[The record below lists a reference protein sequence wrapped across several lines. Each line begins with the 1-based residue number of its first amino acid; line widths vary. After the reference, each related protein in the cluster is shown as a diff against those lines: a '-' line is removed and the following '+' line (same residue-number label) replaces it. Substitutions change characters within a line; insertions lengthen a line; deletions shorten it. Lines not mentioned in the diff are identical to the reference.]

1 MLWQRGVSLCAPLVA
16 TPCALQSAGQVVIS
30 SHEHQATCRKKS
42 HFIYNHQVPLYPAS
56 QLIML
61 TDLSTA
67 MLGSALSI
75 WNKGARLTGS
85 GLSALPDLLSCAYM
99 PVASTVLR
107 QDAHRVP
114 LQERMW
120 HFVLSRLL
128 LNLPVILKTIS
139 PGRGHHL
146 HKHHSSYSTTAS
158 WVCMLS
164 HHANAMKLPMLEQ
177 HSHTQSNDLCYS
189 IHCVS
194 VIWGCFM
201 VSEK

>member
-1 MLWQRGVSLCAPLVA
+1 
-16 TPCALQSAGQVVIS
+16 
-30 SHEHQATCRKKS
+30 
-42 HFIYNHQVPLYPAS
+42 
-56 QLIML
+56 ML
-61 TDLSTA
+61 TDLSIA

-85 GLSALPDLLSCAYM
+85 GLSALPDLFSCAYM
-99 PVASTVLR
+99 PVASTVLH

-164 HHANAMKLPMLEQ
+164 HHANAMKLSMLEQ
-177 HSHTQSNDLCYS
+177 QSHTKQWPLLFHSLCICHLGVFHGFRKITDHLKTHKILVTFKVNFIIKSLYAICS
-189 IHCVS
+189 KVQTPDQHTYMCLLIH
-194 VIWGCFM
+194 IN
-201 VSEK
+201 K